1 MRFQCP
7 FCRGIVAV
15 DNSQMGEEVQ
25 CGHCDEIVTV
35 PTSRLATGSV
45 IADFIIMEEL
55 GRGGMG
61 VVYLAHQIS
70 LDRPAAVKI
79 LQENYANN
87 AEFVV
92 NFIKEARSAAK
103 LNHPH
108 IVQAYAVGEDE
119 GIFYFAMEYIDGET
133 MKAVLKREKVLAT
146 DKAVTII
153 QQIAEALDCAWKE
166 QKLVHRDIKPDN
178 IMLTKN
184 GRAKLADLGLSRVA
198 GDVED
203 EDEDEVMG
211 TPQYISPEHLTGAPM
226 DVRSDIYSLGA
237 TFYQFVTGR
246 FPYEGNSATEIAKK
260 HIEGNLVA
268 PIIVNPKVPEAV
280 SQIIVKM
287 MKKDVAERYQD
298 AEELVEDL
306 RMFRRGKLPSTLSM
320 PKVFSTRTRAVSKSA
335 VLSLPGTHP
344 APGGAEVPTTTT
356 GSLKPLYTSTT
367 TTSSGMVFSG
377 RMDDEIHGA
386 PRKKVLLWT
395 ILTIAGIVAIAG
407 AVIWIY
413 VIPILKNADGKKVVT
428 PPPPVTIVK
437 NTQPVPPLPPP
448 LPVKVNN
455 DAEYC
460 GKIDEMLLAYTKNP
474 EDKTDFL
481 DKADSFFEKY
491 PQPDTAI
498 KKEKLKDFLR
508 VYVPLDE
515 KARVIPAR
523 EKLRETH
530 LAEIDARKK
539 TEERL
544 QAEKRQQD
552 EQKRKFEQ
560 AERERKRKQDEEKRV
575 QDQRIAEYLNSVKKK
590 QDNLPLMFV
599 KYCGTSDAAL
609 AEKAITEAIAEPS
622 SAGGRSQ
629 KEKEA
634 AGKLADYGKKLLE
647 AYKTGKKMDDLLK
660 NSGTEL
666 EGVQLEYKRGSL
678 GQIKKIENGVL
689 SMKMMLSDDS
699 EDIKLSDMKEF
710 YLTKLIGKVEKKY
723 NISNGYFFFMLY
735 NGDYDEE
742 LVKHVPEAWKAE
754 LPKFELLYFK
764 EKLRGTTSDQKKE
777 LQTRFGTLESFK
789 KALSESR

>member
-35 PTSRLATGSV
+35 PTSRLATGAV

-198 GDVED
+198 GDVDD

-246 FPYEGNSATEIAKK
+246 FPYEGNTATEIAKK

-287 MKKDVAERYQD
+287 MKKDVSERYQD

-356 GSLKPLYTSTT
+356 GSLKPLFTSTT

-395 ILTIAGIVAIAG
+395 ILTIAGIVVIAG

-413 VIPILKNADGKKVVT
+413 VIPILKNADGAKKVPPAAVVKT
-428 PPPPVTIVK
+428 PIVPS
-437 NTQPVPPLPPP
+437 QPVPPPP
-448 LPVKVNN
+448 PVKVNN

-460 GKIDEMLLAYTKNP
+460 GKIDEMLLAYTKNAD
-474 EDKTDFL
+474 DKTGFL

-491 PQPDTAI
+491 PQPDTVV

-515 KARVIPAR
+515 KARVVPAR
-523 EKLRETH
+523 EKLREQH
-530 LAEIDARKK
+530 LAEIETRRKN
-539 TEERL
+539 EERV
-544 QAEKRQQD
+544 QAEKRQQE
-552 EQKRKFEQ
+552 EQRRKFEQ
-560 AERERKRKQDEEKRV
+560 AERERKRKLDEEKRA
-575 QDQRIAEYLNSVKKK
+575 QDQRVAEYLNSVKKK
-590 QDNLPLMFV
+590 QDSLPVMFV
-599 KYCGTSDAAL
+599 KYCGTSDNAI
-609 AEKAITEAIAEPS
+609 AEKAFTEAIAEPS
-622 SAGGRSQ
+622 SAVGRSQ

-634 AGKLADYGKKLLE
+634 AGKLADYGKKLLA
-647 AYKTGKKMDDLLK
+647 AYNTGKKMDNLLR
-660 NSGTEL
+660 NSGAEL
-666 EGVQLEYKRGSL
+666 EGLQLEYKRGSL
-678 GQIKKIENGVL
+678 GQVKKIENGVL

-699 EDIKLSDMKEF
+699 EDIKLSEMKDF

-723 NISNGYFFFMLY
+723 NINDGYFFFMLY
-735 NGDYDEE
+735 NGDYDGE
-742 LVKHVPEAWKAE
+742 LVKHAPDAWKAE

-764 EKLRGTTSDQKKE
+764 EKLRGASSEQKQE
-777 LQTRFGTLESFK
+777 LQSRFGTLESFK
-789 KALSESR
+789 KALSENR

>member
-79 LQENYANN
+79 LQESYANN

-133 MKAVLKREKVLAT
+133 MKAVLRREKILT
-146 DKAVTII
+146 TEKAVTII

-260 HIEGNLVA
+260 HIEANLVP

-306 RMFRRGKLPSTLSM
+306 RMFRRGKLPTTLSM

-335 VLSLPGTHP
+335 VLSLPGTGP
-344 APGGAEVPTTTT
+344 QSGAEVPTTTT
-356 GSLKPLYTSTT
+356 GSLKPLFTSTT

-395 ILTIAGIVAIAG
+395 VLTITGIVVIAG

-413 VIPILKNADGKKVVT
+413 VIPILKSPDSKKIVT
-428 PPPPVTIVK
+428 PPPVVVK
-437 NTQPVPPLPPP
+437 NTAPVPP
-448 LPVKVNN
+448 PVKVNN

-474 EDKTDFL
+474 EDKAGFL
-481 DKADSFFEKY
+481 DKADSFIEKY
-491 PQPDTAI
+491 PQPDTVV

-515 KARVIPAR
+515 KARVLPGR
-523 EKLRETH
+523 QKLREAH
-530 LAEIDARKK
+530 LAEIDLRKK
-539 TEERL
+539 ADERL
-544 QAEKRQQD
+544 QAEKRLQE
-552 EQKRKFEQ
+552 EQRRKLEQ
-560 AERERKRKQDEEKRV
+560 AEKERKRKLDEEKRA
-575 QDQRIAEYLNSVKKK
+575 QEQRVAEYLKSIGNKLNGMTGV
-590 QDNLPLMFV
+590 FV
-599 KYCGTSDAAL
+599 KCCGTADAAV
-609 AEKAITEAIAEPS
+609 AEKTFTEAIAEPS
-622 SAGGRSQ
+622 RASGRTQ
-629 KEKEA
+629 KEKDA
-634 AGKLADYGKKLLE
+634 AGKLADYSKKLLE
-647 AYKTGKKMDDLLK
+647 ALNIGRQMDNLLK

-666 EGVQLEYKRGSL
+666 EGLQIEYKRGSL

-689 SMKMMLSDDS
+689 TIKMMLSDET
-699 EDIKLSDMKEF
+699 EDVKLSDLREF
-710 YLTKLIGKVEKKY
+710 YLTKLINRVEKK
-723 NISNGYFFFMLY
+723 NSIVNGFFFYMLY
-735 NGDYDEE
+735 NGEYDGDLE
-742 LVKHVPEAWKAE
+742 KAAPDAFWKAE
-754 LPKFELLYFK
+754 LPKFERAYFK
-764 EKLRGTTSDQKKE
+764 EKLKGATEEQKKE

-789 KALSESR
+789 KALSEKG